1 MGPLIKCLV
10 GLHIVQ
16 SIKHQRLDAAT
27 HADNLTRAFTAP
39 PPHTHTHT
47 HTHTGVD
54 KGACQT

>member
-16 SIKHQRLDAAT
+16 LIRHQRLDAAT
-27 HADNLTRAFTAP
+27 HADNLTRAFTAL
-39 PPHTHTHT
+39 HTHTYT